1 MINNKTKTKT
11 PEPLTTIK
19 DGPVVTSIVE
29 MRATTA
35 VTLRVASLTEA
46 NQGTLVVKLQVSY
59 IR

>member
-46 NQGTLVVKLQVSY
+46 KQGTLMVKLQV
-59 IR
+59 